1 MEQAQYSAVTT
12 SAGKVAQLI
21 SNVRTDNPSWIDLQ
35 NVARTANNVV
45 SGAAAKISI
54 PAGFTLEAMS
64 GSNFWVSKIVDGV
77 LSNVGRVITRSTPGA
92 NDAKYINTSGLYNY
106 TSESMIADLDFV
118 YPNIAVKFLALEY
131 STGTMV
137 EFNGNTTATVV
148 FNSLSDYVAPILQI
162 RNNSNTAVD
171 FVFGPPEA
179 EGESSTRHVTNVYF
193 KLAQNTFLDSW

>member
-12 SAGKVAQLI
+12 SAGKIAQLV

-35 NVARTANNVV
+35 NVVRTANNIV

-54 PAGFTLEAMS
+54 PPGFSLEAMS

-77 LSNVGRVITRSTPGA
+77 LSNVGRVITRSTPGDS
-92 NDAKYINTSGLYNY
+92 DARYINTSGVYNY
-106 TSESMIADLDFV
+106 TSESNFADLDLV

-162 RNNSNTAVD
+162 RNNSDTSVD

-179 EGESSTRHVTNVYF
+179 EGGTTTRHVTNVYF

>member
-12 SAGKVAQLI
+12 SAGKFAQLI

-35 NVARTANNVV
+35 SVARTATNIIG
-45 SGAAAKISI
+45 GAAAKIKI
-54 PAGFTLEAMS
+54 PPGFTLQAMS
-64 GSNFWVSKIVDGV
+64 GSNFWVSNIVGGA
-77 LSNVGRVITRSTPGA
+77 LYNVGRVITRSTPGDS
-92 NDAKYINTSGLYNY
+92 DARYINTSGGYSY
-106 TSESMIADLDFV
+106 TSESSFADLDLV

-137 EFNGNTTATVV
+137 EFNGNTTATIA

-162 RNNSNTAVD
+162 RNNSDTAVD

-179 EGESSTRHVTNVYF
+179 EGTSTTRHVTNVYF